1 MHVLERP
8 IPACMNSANLLL
20 NPLNAIIAGRSRYSP
35 SPRNRRSHTHDHD
48 HDHAHDATGP
58 QRPPRTAKSTAPSVT
73 RHRDR
78 VLDGSIAN
86 SVVAAA
92 LHFASPAL
100 GDRPDRRDRRDKG
113 KKPDKANVVV
123 SVSQQPEYPD
133 NLNLNDNSAPE
144 ATADRPTRSRR
155 RRAQQNAQGSGFAH
169 SNRLLPPPF
178 RSRAAGAGAEN
189 RLPRSTGTPGRLW
202 NPTNS
207 TPRLPPAVITR
218 PARTPRKRR
227 PSTPPPPAIP
237 LNHPSLDATRI
248 PDDQGATSA
257 GDYPLLTLPEQ
268 RQSRRLTPSPT
279 PTRSSFQIEERL
291 NEGKRVSLPSSVRH
305 SYDIKRALDAPS
317 GVGPGSGLTKLKSI
331 ESSFADTH
339 RKRGQGVA
347 RPRVV
352 SFGLVHAE
360 DAEPPALKIDKGKG
374 KAVMSSPDDAH
385 PPRVLSTDLE
395 RGPAVLDQ
403 QHNRS
408 TLSIPSGIGSAIT
421 SSNSS
426 IIGDPNQP
434 GLGDEWG
441 PQHPCFPHLN
451 PYVPLNS
458 TEYQTTRIIRVR
470 RDWLIAA
477 DLAPTFS
484 NMYPEILD
492 PAGISEQEFRR
503 VIEKLNGSLIPI
515 FSPYSWRNILDG
527 VLGVLT
533 AWLWDD
539 FGFTNVKTKLNE
551 LERWIDNW
559 NAEMEKTTGSE
570 EGAIAPKI
578 ISLRRTGYMT
588 LDFQIPNPE
597 VSISNSEPA
606 SRSGPYEPEPEPF
619 ASTAA

>member
-1 MHVLERP
+1 MHALEIP
-8 IPACMNSANLLL
+8 IPACMNSANLFPT
-20 NPLNAIIAGRSRYSP
+20 PLNANIAGGSRYSP
-35 SPRNRRSHTHDHD
+35 SPRNGQSHNDDTTRPRPRHRLRLRL
-48 HDHAHDATGP
+48 GSG
-58 QRPPRTAKSTAPSVT
+58 QRNVPSVT
-73 RHRDR
+73 QDSLLDR
-78 VLDGSIAN
+78 SIA
-86 SVVAAA
+86 SPAVAAA
-92 LHFASPAL
+92 SSASAAVAEI
-100 GDRPDRRDRRDKG
+100 RDKG
-113 KKPDKANVVV
+113 NKRDKANVVV
-123 SVSQQPEYPD
+123 SVSQQPEYPS
-133 NLNLNDNSAPE
+133 NSNRNDNPAVE
-144 ATADRPTRSRR
+144 ATAVRPTRSRR
-155 RRAQQNAQGSGFAH
+155 HRVDQNPQGPGLAQSD
-169 SNRLLPPPF
+169 RLIPYPF
-178 RSRAAGAGAEN
+178 RNRAAGSGPEN
-189 RLPRSTGTPGRLW
+189 RLPRGPGTPGRLW

-207 TPRLPPAVITR
+207 TPRLPPVVYTR

-227 PSTPPPPAIP
+227 PSTPPPPAIR
-237 LNHPSLDATRI
+237 LNHPTLDDTRV
-248 PDDQGATSA
+248 PDDQAATGA

-268 RQSRRLTPSPT
+268 RQTRHRTPT

-291 NEGKRVSLPSSVRH
+291 SEGKRVSLPSSVRH
-305 SYDIKRALDAPS
+305 SYDIKRTLDVPS
-317 GVGPGSGLTKLKSI
+317 EVGLGPGLAKLKSRDSPFAGSHQQRG
-331 ESSFADTH
+331 ESVTKKS
-339 RKRGQGVA
+339 
-347 RPRVV
+347 RPRAV
-352 SFGLVHAE
+352 SFGLVHTQSE
-360 DAEPPALKIDKGKG
+360 EEPVPKLDKGKG
-374 KAVMSSPDDAH
+374 KAIMSSSNDGN
-385 PPRVLSTDLE
+385 PPRGLSTDLE
-395 RGPAVLDQ
+395 RGPVVLDQ

-408 TLSIPSGIGSAIT
+408 NLSIPGGIGSAIS

-451 PYVPLNS
+451 PYVPAYS

-470 RDWLIAA
+470 RDWLIAG

-515 FSPYSWRNILDG
+515 FSPYNWRNILDG

-533 AWLWDD
+533 AWLWED

-551 LERWIDNW
+551 LERWIDKW

-578 ISLRRTGYMT
+578 ISLRRTGFMS

-606 SRSGPYEPEPEPF
+606 SRSGPSELEPV